1 MLSRLLAL
9 LAAAPVLLA
18 LSCGGNENNER
29 AAPAAT
35 PPSVPMS
42 TVKSALA
49 VASASI
55 VPVTPTRVPAASADP
70 TKDAGNPAATGSPVT
85 SAAPAAA
92 TASPTAFPGEGRLVG
107 GDGQT
112 QVRLRAGRGGAFAIT
127 VPAGV
132 RLWVSEP
139 YCLPRLTCISVG
151 EPVGLVLTTLLDL
164 QSGSFLVLALERVY
178 PESGGMGA
186 IEDVGEEVLRVV
198 VPPEGSAAVHAVFDE
213 IVASLTRVEEASW
226 AGSW

>member
-29 AAPAAT
+29 AAT
-35 PPSVPMS
+35 PPSVPMA

-49 VASASI
+49 VASATI
-55 VPVTPTRVPAASADP
+55 VPVTPTRVPAAATDP
-70 TKDAGNPAATGSPVT
+70 TKDAGNPAPTGSPVT

-132 RLWVSEP
+132 SLWVSEP
-139 YCLPRLTCISVG
+139 YCVPRLMCISVG
-151 EPVGLVLTTLLDL
+151 EPVVLVLTTLLDV
-164 QSGSFLVLALERVY
+164 QSGSLLVVALERSY
-178 PESGGMGA
+178 PESGV
-186 IEDVGEEVLRVV
+186 IEDAGDEVLRVV
-198 VPPEGSAAVHAVFDE
+198 VPREGSAAVHAVFDE